1 MTETLTPPTKVG
13 YLGAIMPQKG
23 RNLIDFSAA
32 MGYESVLVDA
42 LWDTQIGREKIAVK
56 LKLSL
61 PMFAAG
67 SQLKVYSDTPALE
80 GSLNSVK
87 LSKKQ
92 QIQVPIPCNGGV
104 VITQ

>member
-1 MTETLTPPTKVG
+1 
-13 YLGAIMPQKG
+13 MPQKG

-67 SQLKVYSDTPALE
+67 SQLKVYSDTPPLE
-80 GSLNSVK
+80 GSLDAVTRSE
-87 LSKKQ
+87 KQ
-92 QIQVPIPCNGGV
+92 ERQVSMPGNGAV
-104 VITQ
+104 VITE

>member
-1 MTETLTPPTKVG
+1 MSEALTPPTKVG

-23 RNLIDFSAA
+23 RKLIDFSAA

-92 QIQVPIPCNGGV
+92 QIQVSIPCNGGV